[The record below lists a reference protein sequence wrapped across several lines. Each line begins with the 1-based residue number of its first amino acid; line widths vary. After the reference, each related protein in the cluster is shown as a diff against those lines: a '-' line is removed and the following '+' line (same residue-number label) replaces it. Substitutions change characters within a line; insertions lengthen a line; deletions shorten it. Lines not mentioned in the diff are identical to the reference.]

1 MRIFTSILALSL
13 VFIGGGASAQK
24 AIASS
29 AQQPKQAS
37 TMSNAFTHGL
47 STQAATGVK
56 ASETN
61 IPTAGKY
68 YFITNAY
75 SGFEESQRV
84 TKSVYVDGTTV
95 KWGTTDY
102 DNANMYWQ
110 IYEDGG
116 KYVFKNVGTQLY
128 ISTYA
133 NSIFT
138 VGDTPASTSSFSWNG
153 EVCNVSIAGGN
164 MHCNGHSG
172 GAGVSGTIIQFGQG
186 YDGASAWYI
195 SEVEAPS
202 YTLLKQALQNRVNEL
217 NSYTGQKLGVNPGQ
231 YSLSKGT
238 TELVTSVIAD
248 ANTVLN
254 GGSTT
259 SADYEEALSKL
270 NKVAY
275 VKNQMQVGQYYR
287 IQSTSRSTYTG
298 IEYENDSESQ
308 MRNSTLN
315 EADPRQI
322 WKLEQDGEGNNAKY
336 YLVNL
341 ASGLYPQY
349 IEGGT
354 NNTSKV
360 GSKNADYSFSWT
372 INSEATTDAMPNY
385 NICFGGRQ
393 VNIESDG
400 NVNYWY
406 GDNAHHYLWKVQ
418 STEDELKDLVNN
430 WLAEQG
436 LANGTEAKKIN
447 LVDNATEVIS
457 PSEYGDPVAVNAGI
471 DALNAYAEAKT
482 QGTETIAQTQAVYRT
497 NRLVS
502 PYKNASDSYGAPL
515 SVAYTLKAQYGTMIL
530 PINYTIPSNIK
541 LYTCDGEENGV
552 LTLKQSTDAQ
562 RKNYPYI
569 VEYTDEATMPSADAP
584 KVYQF
589 VGYSGGAATTNQTR
603 GWLTGVLE
611 DNQYV
616 PDGSYILAK
625 HNDKLGFYKVEGSD
639 VKSAAKYKCYLTAPA
654 QQAAAMSAFYFD
666 GGNTTT
672 AIATLLSGK
681 DGKTEIYDL
690 LGKRLSHLQKG
701 LNIVNGQKVLV
712 K

>member
-1 MRIFTSILALSL
+1 MRNFTSILALSL
-13 VFIGGGASAQK
+13 MLVGGSVSAQK
-24 AIASS
+24 ATASS
-29 AQQPKQAS
+29 AQQPKLAS
-37 TMSNAFTHGL
+37 TMSSTFSHGL

-61 IPTAGKY
+61 LPTAGKY

-75 SGFEESQRV
+75 TGFETSQKV

-133 NSIFT
+133 NNIFS
-138 VGDTPASTSSFSWNG
+138 VGDTPASTSSFSWSG
-153 EVCNVSIAGGN
+153 DVCNVSIAGGN
-164 MHCNGHSG
+164 MHCNGHGG

-186 YDGASAWYI
+186 FDGASAWYI
-195 SEVEAPS
+195 SEVDAPN
-202 YTLLKQALQNRVNEL
+202 YTLFKQALQNRVNEL

-238 TELVTSVIAD
+238 TDLVASVIAN

-259 SADYEEALSKL
+259 SSDYEAALSEL

-287 IQSTSRSTYTG
+287 VQSTSRSTYTG
-298 IEYENDSESQ
+298 IEYKNDSESQ

-322 WKLEQDGEGNNAKY
+322 WKLEQDGEGDNAKY

-354 NNTSKV
+354 DKTSSV
-360 GSKNADYSFSWT
+360 GPKNATFSFSWA

-385 NICFGGRQ
+385 NINFGGRQ

-418 STEDELKDLVNN
+418 STEDELKELVNN
-430 WLAEQG
+430 WLSEQG
-436 LANGTEAKKIN
+436 MANGTEAVKID
-447 LVDNATEVIS
+447 LADNATVVIS
-457 PSEYGDPVAVNAGI
+457 PSEYGAPAEVNAGI
-471 DALNAYAEAKT
+471 DALNAYAAAKT
-482 QGTETIAQTQAVYRT
+482 QGTETIAQAQAVYRGY
-497 NRLVS
+497 RLVTT
-502 PYKNASDSYGAPL
+502 YKSASDSYGAPL
-515 SVAYTLKAQYGTMIL
+515 SVAYTLKAKYGTMIL
-530 PINYTIPSNIK
+530 PINYAIPANMK
-541 LYTCDGEENGV
+541 LYTCDGEESGV
-552 LTLKQSTDAQ
+552 LTLTESTDNE

-589 VGYSGGAATTNQTR
+589 VGYSNGAATTNQTR

-625 HNDKLGFYKVEGSD
+625 HNDKLGFYKVDGSD

-654 QQAAAMSAFYFD
+654 QQAAAMNAFYFD

-672 AIATLLSGK
+672 AISTLLSGQK
-681 DGKTEIYDL
+681 GKAEIFDL
-690 LGKRLSHLQKG
+690 SGKRLSHLQKG